1 MAKDREHAGLKKL
14 KEQFN
19 DGKMSRREFIR
30 YSTLLGV
37 SATTAYGMMGMMA
50 PTKARAADMPM
61 GGTIRISM
69 RCLEVSSPHTYSW
82 LTDSNQGR
90 GTHEYLSKTG
100 QDNVTR
106 PYLIEKWEASDD
118 LKTWTMNVRKVKWH
132 SGRDFTADDAIWNIK
147 RCLTPDTGS
156 SVLGLM
162 KGYMLEDYDTGEK
175 DDDGNAK
182 MSTRLWDANALEKI
196 DDHTFKM
203 NLKTAQ
209 VAVPEH
215 LFHYPLPMLDPDEG
229 GKFGVGSNGTGPFD
243 LVEQKV
249 GEKAVLRAR
258 KDYWGDG
265 PYIDELHYIDLGDDP
280 SAFIGAIASKQVHG
294 QYQGDVGQL
303 DVLKN
308 LPHIDIHE
316 SLTAATAVA
325 RVQVDRPEF
334 EDPRVRKAMKLAVD
348 TPRCLE
354 LAHRNLGA
362 AGEHHH
368 VCPVHPDYKKLPFMA
383 RDVAAAKKL
392 LAEAGYPDGIDM
404 EIASKKDPAWELQAV
419 QAMVEQWKDANIR
432 VKINLMPSAQ
442 FWDVWD
448 KVPFGFTSWA
458 HRPLGFMV
466 LALGY
471 RGGVPWN
478 ESHFND
484 SEFDSLLTK
493 AEGTLDIDERRE
505 ILGQIETIMQER
517 GPIVQ
522 PLWRSIFSA
531 MDKKVVGFRLHPTSY
546 IFGEELGISA

>member
-14 KEQFN
+14 KAQFN

-37 SATTAYGMMGMMA
+37 SATTAYAMMGMMA

-316 SLTAATAVA
+316 SLTASTGVA
-325 RVQVDRPEF
+325 RVQVESARVQRPAGQKG
-334 EDPRVRKAMKLAVD
+334 DQARRRHPPL
-348 TPRCLE
+348 P
-354 LAHRNLGA
+354 GA
-362 AGEHHH
+362 RASQPGRAG
-368 VCPVHPDYKKLPFMA
+368 
-383 RDVAAAKKL
+383 
-392 LAEAGYPDGIDM
+392 
-404 EIASKKDPAWELQAV
+404 
-419 QAMVEQWKDANIR
+419 
-432 VKINLMPSAQ
+432 
-442 FWDVWD
+442 
-448 KVPFGFTSWA
+448 
-458 HRPLGFMV
+458 
-466 LALGY
+466 
-471 RGGVPWN
+471 
-478 ESHFND
+478 
-484 SEFDSLLTK
+484 
-493 AEGTLDIDERRE
+493 
-505 ILGQIETIMQER
+505 
-517 GPIVQ
+517 
-522 PLWRSIFSA
+522 
-531 MDKKVVGFRLHPTSY
+531 
-546 IFGEELGISA
+546 